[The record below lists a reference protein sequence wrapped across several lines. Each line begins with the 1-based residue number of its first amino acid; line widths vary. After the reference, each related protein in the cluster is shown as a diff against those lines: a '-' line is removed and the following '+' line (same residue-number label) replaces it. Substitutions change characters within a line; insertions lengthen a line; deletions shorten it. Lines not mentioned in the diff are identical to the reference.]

1 MPMREVAIV
10 GVGMHPFGKH
20 PDKSLEQLGA
30 DAVWAAVDDAGLD
43 PRRIECAYV
52 GNSLAGL
59 LSGQEGVRGQVILQS
74 AGFDELPVINVENA
88 CASATTA
95 LRGAWLEVASGA
107 CDVALALGAEKMFV
121 GDTARSLA
129 ALAGDSELELARM
142 GMQFSATYAAH
153 PKYDLRGK
161 MRDYGWTPDDL
172 AQVVVK
178 NSRHGSLN
186 PYAHHRRAL
195 TAAEVLGS
203 PMISDPL
210 TLFMCSSIGD
220 GSAAA
225 IVCAAER
232 APELSERTPVTV
244 AACALRSGRVFTS
257 GDDGHSTLREMAAG
271 FYERAGIG
279 PEDIDVAE
287 VHDAM
292 APVEL
297 LVYESLGLCGPG
309 EGPELLRSGATA
321 IGGSTPVNP
330 SGGLTSRGHPVG
342 ATGLAQV
349 AELVWQLR
357 GEAGARQAKER
368 PLVGLAHNQGGLLA
382 GMDSAAYTLTLLKR

>member
-1 MPMREVAIV
+1 MREATII

-20 PDKSLEQLGA
+20 PGKSLQELGA
-30 DAVWAAVDDAGLD
+30 DAVWSAVDDAGVD
-43 PRRIECAYV
+43 PRRIEFAYV

-59 LSGQEGVRGQVILQS
+59 LGGQEGVRGQVILQA

-88 CASATTA
+88 CASGTTA

-129 ALAGDSELELARM
+129 ALAGDSEVELARM

-161 MRDYGWTPDDL
+161 MRDYGWTAEDL
-172 AQVVVK
+172 ASVVVK

-195 TAAEVLGS
+195 TSEEVLAS

-210 TLFMCSSIGD
+210 TLYMCSSIGD
-220 GSAAA
+220 GAAAA
-225 IVCAAER
+225 IVCAGDIA
-232 APELSERTPVTV
+232 STIGERTPITI
-244 AACALRSGRVFTS
+244 AACALRSGRVFAS
-257 GDDGHSTLREMAAG
+257 GDDGHSTLREMVSD

-279 PEDIDVAE
+279 PGDIDVAE

-297 LVYESLGLCGPG
+297 LVYEGLGLCGPG
-309 EGPELLRSGATA
+309 EGPGLVRSGETA
-321 IGGSTPVNP
+321 IGGSIPVNP

-342 ATGLAQV
+342 ATGLGQI

-357 GEAGARQAKER
+357 GEAGQRQAKER

-382 GMDSAAYTLTLLKR
+382 GMDSAAYALTLLTR

>member
-1 MPMREVAIV
+1 
-10 GVGMHPFGKH
+10 
-20 PDKSLEQLGA
+20 
-30 DAVWAAVDDAGLD
+30 
-43 PRRIECAYV
+43 
-52 GNSLAGL
+52 NSLAGL
-59 LSGQEGVRGQVILQS
+59 LTGQEGVRGQVILQA
-74 AGFDELPVINVENA
+74 AGLDELPVVNVENA
-88 CASATTA
+88 CASGTTA

-107 CDVALALGAEKMFV
+107 CDVALALGVEKMFV
-121 GDTARSLA
+121 GDTGRSLA

-161 MRDYGWTPDDL
+161 MRDYGWTADDF

-186 PYAHHRRAL
+186 PYAQHRRAL
-195 TAAEVLGS
+195 TAEQVLGS
-203 PMISDPL
+203 PMITDPL
-210 TLFMCSSIGD
+210 TLYMCSSIGD

-225 IVCAAER
+225 VVCAREL
-232 APELSERTPVTV
+232 APELGRGAPITI

-257 GDDGHSTLREMAAG
+257 GDQGHSTLREMVAD
-271 FYERAGIG
+271 FYESAGIG

-297 LVYESLGLCGPG
+297 LVYENLGLCGPG
-309 EGPELLRSGATA
+309 EGPSLVRAGKTA
-321 IGGSTPVNP
+321 IGGEIPVNP
-330 SGGLTSRGHPVG
+330 SGGLTARGHPVG
-342 ATGLAQV
+342 ATGLGQIS
-349 AELVWQLR
+349 ELVWQLR
-357 GEAGARQAKER
+357 GEAGSRQAAER

-382 GMDSAAYTLTLLKR
+382 GMDSAAYALTLLRR